1 MKLELCAS
9 SIEAIKLARKYGF
22 DRIELCQNLEQ
33 GGITPSPGFIEYAL
47 AYGLETHVLI
57 RPRSGGFFYSRDE
70 IEIMLRDILECK
82 NLGAHGVVVGA
93 LNEYGLIDEFALEL
107 MVEKASGMEV
117 TFHRAFDD
125 CTDWQKGLET
135 LIRSRVNRV
144 LTSGTARNAEIGI
157 SILTKMKQ
165 VAGDRIQIM
174 CGGGIN
180 AVNVKRIITEVQP
193 DAIHFSGTVKSIQD
207 EDSLFSE
214 SVLKVE
220 ENRVKRILE
229 AI

>member
-9 SIEAIKLARKYGF
+9 SIDAIKLAKKFGF

-47 AYGLETHVLI
+47 AFGLETHVLI
-57 RPRSGGFFYSRDE
+57 RPRSGGFLYSRDE

-107 MVEKASGMEV
+107 MVEKAKGMEL

-125 CTDWQKGLET
+125 CADWQKGLET
-135 LIRSRVNRV
+135 LIRLGVHRV
-144 LTSGTARNAEIGI
+144 LTAGTARNAETGI
-157 SILTKMKQ
+157 PILTKMKQ
-165 VAGDRIQIM
+165 LAGDRIQIM

-193 DAIHFSGTVKSIQD
+193 DAIHFSGTVKAILD

-214 SVLKVE
+214 SILKVE
-220 ENRVKRILE
+220 ESRVKRILE